1 MTQIDIPEQ
10 KSDLFML
17 KIDEG
22 EKMFKIFIFKP
33 KAGKEQNFEYRIL
46 TKELKNGMLELVSYN
61 FKIIDNI
68 PQKYSI
74 TRATEITKEKIT
86 DIISGVMEM
95 TNSTIEEFEEID
107 LSVFNTLEEQ
117 IEFLEKRDRVNKE
130 FIMWSSI

>member
-130 FIMWSSI
+130 FIM

>member
-10 KSDLFML
+10 HSDLFIL
-17 KIDEG
+17 KIDED
-22 EKMFKIFIFKP
+22 EKIFKIFIFRP
-33 KAGKEQNFEYRIL
+33 EAGKEQNFEYRIL

-95 TNSTIEEFEEID
+95 TKSTIEEFEEID

-117 IEFLEKRDRVNKE
+117 IEFLEERDRINKE
-130 FIMWSSI
+130 YIM

>member
-1 MTQIDIPEQ
+1 MAQIDIPEQ

-22 EKMFKIFIFKP
+22 EKIFKIFIFRP
-33 KAGKEQNFEYRIL
+33 EAGKEQNSEYRIL

-61 FKIIDNI
+61 FKIIDDV

-95 TNSTIEEFEEID
+95 TKSTIEEFEEID
-107 LSVFNTLEEQ
+107 LSVFNTLEGQ
-117 IEFLEKRDRVNKE
+117 IEFLEERDRIDKE
-130 FIMWSSI
+130 YIM